1 MGVGVER
8 GVVVDVGIEAVGV
21 GEMDEVG
28 SAVVVGGAVG
38 VGRTGWF
45 EQLTKIMR
53 MRTANV
59 RTAKEVGGF
68 LTTIR

>member
-28 SAVVVGGAVG
+28 SAVEVGGAVG

-53 MRTANV
+53 VRTANV
-59 RTAKEVGGF
+59 RRAKEVGGF